1 MSYSIL
7 SEIQSYLEKG
17 DYDIVPIYKKFPAK
31 DLTPMN
37 ILKELKGNNQ
47 ECYLLESADH
57 QKRWSRYSFLGYN
70 PVMSIACYDHQIIV
84 GQEKYRV
91 DHPHDYL
98 RNLLSHYKTPFIP
111 SLPPFTGGLVAS
123 LGMSIFIIMSR
134 H

>member
-47 ECYLLESADH
+47 ECY
-57 QKRWSRYSFLGYN
+57 
-70 PVMSIACYDHQIIV
+70 
-84 GQEKYRV
+84 
-91 DHPHDYL
+91 
-98 RNLLSHYKTPFIP
+98 
-111 SLPPFTGGLVAS
+111 
-123 LGMSIFIIMSR
+123 
-134 H
+134 